1 VAAASPIVRLG
12 AVSYL
17 NTRPLVEGLDTRP
30 DVALRFDVPARC
42 ADLVV
47 AGEVDLGLVPIIEY
61 ARHADDYA
69 VVPDVSI
76 ASLDA
81 VDSVALFTRQ
91 PIARVRTI
99 ALDVSSRTSAGL
111 VRLLCAR
118 HFGIRP
124 AFVRAAPDI
133 RGMLAGADAA
143 LLIGDP
149 ALFLDPASV
158 DAEKIDLGLA
168 WRAMTGLPFVWAV
181 WAGRLGAASPA
192 VCRMLYET
200 RLRGVANI
208 DAIAR
213 RERPDDPAGQGVV
226 ARYLR
231 DTITYGL
238 DAPLL
243 AGAKA
248 YFDGLAGEGLIPR
261 APRLRMFASASGAV
275 DGPAAPAGR

>member
-1 VAAASPIVRLG
+1 MSAASPIVRLG

-17 NTRPLVEGLDTRP
+17 NTRPLVEGLDVRP

-42 ADLVV
+42 ADLVA

-69 VVPDVSI
+69 VVPDISI
-76 ASLDA
+76 ASLGA

-118 HFGIRP
+118 LWNIRP
-124 AFVRAAPDI
+124 AFVPAAPDI
-133 RGMLAGADAA
+133 RGMLAAADAA

-181 WAGRLGAASPA
+181 WAGRVGAASPA

-200 RLRGVANI
+200 RVRGVASI

-231 DTITYGL
+231 ETITYGL

-243 AGAKA
+243 AGAQA

-261 APRLRMFASASGAV
+261 APRLRMFASAIASGHTPV
-275 DGPAAPAGR
+275 APADC

>member
-1 VAAASPIVRLG
+1 VAAASSVVRLG

-17 NTRPLVEGLDTRP
+17 NTRPLVEGLDARP

-42 ADLVV
+42 ADLVA

-61 ARHADDYA
+61 ARRDDYA

-76 ASLDA
+76 ASLAA

-91 PIARVRTI
+91 PIARVRSI

-111 VRLLCAR
+111 TRLLCAR
-118 HFGIRP
+118 HWGIRP
-124 AFVRAAPDI
+124 AFVEAAPDI
-133 RGMLAGADAA
+133 RAMLATADAA

-181 WAGRLGAASPA
+181 WAGRHDAASPA
-192 VCRMLYET
+192 VCRLLYET
-200 RLRGVANI
+200 RLRGVAAI

-213 RERPDDPAGQGVV
+213 RERPDDPAAEARV

-231 DTITYGL
+231 ESITYGL
-238 DAPLL
+238 DAPLI
-243 AGAKA
+243 AGAQA
-248 YFDGLAGEGLIPR
+248 YFDGLAGEGLIPK
-261 APRLRMFASASGAV
+261 APRLRLFSIGAGAT
-275 DGPAAPAGR
+275 DGPAAPAR

>member
-1 VAAASPIVRLG
+1 MSAISPAVRLG

-17 NTRPLVEGLDTRP
+17 NTRPLVEGLDARP

-42 ADLVV
+42 ADLVE

-76 ASLDA
+76 ASLGA

-91 PIARVRTI
+91 PIERVRTI

-118 HFGIRP
+118 HFRIRP
-124 AFVRAAPDI
+124 AFVPAAPDI
-133 RGMLAGADAA
+133 RTMLASADAA

-181 WAGRLGAASPA
+181 WAGRAGAASPA
-192 VCRMLYET
+192 VCRLLYET

-213 RERPDDPAGQGVV
+213 RERPDDRAAQALV

-231 DTITYGL
+231 ETITYGL
-238 DAPLL
+238 DEPLL
-243 AGAKA
+243 AGAQA

-261 APRLRMFASASGAV
+261 APRLRLFATQADVV
-275 DGPAAPAGR
+275 DGPPAPAR

>member
-1 VAAASPIVRLG
+1 MSTGSRIVRLG

-17 NTRPLVEGLDTRP
+17 NTRPLVEGLAARP

-42 ADLVV
+42 ADLVE

-76 ASLDA
+76 ASLGA

-91 PIARVRTI
+91 PIERVRSI

-118 HFGIRP
+118 HFRIRP
-124 AFVRAAPDI
+124 AFVPAAPDI
-133 RGMLAGADAA
+133 RAMLASADAA

-158 DAEKIDLGLA
+158 DADKIDLGLA

-181 WAGRLGAASPA
+181 WAGRSGAASPD
-192 VCRMLYET
+192 VCRLLYDT
-200 RLRGVANI
+200 RLRGVAAI

-213 RERPDDPAGQGVV
+213 RERPADPAAQ
-226 ARYLR
+226 ALIASYLR

-238 DAPLL
+238 DEPLL
-243 AGAKA
+243 AGAQA

-261 APRLRMFASASGAV
+261 APRLRTFAV
-275 DGPAAPAGR
+275 DRPGAPAKR

>member
-1 VAAASPIVRLG
+1 MPHSDPIVRLG

-17 NTRPLVEGLDTRP
+17 NTRPLVEGLDRRP

-42 ADLVV
+42 ADLVE

-61 ARHADDYA
+61 ARHDDYA
-69 VVPDVSI
+69 VVPGISI
-76 ASLDA
+76 ASTHA

-91 PIARVRTI
+91 PIARVRSI

-111 VRLLCAR
+111 VRVLCAR

-124 AFVRAAPDI
+124 AFVDAAPDI
-133 RGMLAGADAA
+133 RAMLAQADAA

-149 ALFLDPASV
+149 ALFLDPAAV

-168 WRAMTGLPFVWAV
+168 WRAMTGLPFGGAV
-181 WAGRLGAASPA
+181 WAGRAGAASPET
-192 VCRMLYET
+192 CRLLEEAKQ
-200 RLRGVANI
+200 RGLASI

-213 RERPDDPAGQGVV
+213 RERPDDPVGEARV

-231 DTITYGL
+231 ESITYGL
-238 DAPLL
+238 DEPLL
-243 AGAKA
+243 AGAQA
-248 YFDGLAGEGLIPR
+248 YFDALAGEGLIPR
-261 APRLRMFASASGAV
+261 APRVRTFASA
-275 DGPAAPAGR
+275 DPAAPVR

>member
-1 VAAASPIVRLG
+1 MPAASPIVRLG

-30 DVALRFDVPARC
+30 GVALRFDVPARC
-42 ADLVV
+42 ADLVA

-69 VVPDVSI
+69 VVPDISI

-124 AFVRAAPDI
+124 AFVPAAPDI
-133 RGMLAGADAA
+133 RTMLAGADAA

-181 WAGRLGAASPA
+181 WAGRVGAASPA

-200 RLRGVANI
+200 RLRGVASI

-243 AGAKA
+243 AGAQA

-261 APRLRMFASASGAV
+261 APRLRMFASVIGTV
-275 DGPAAPAGR
+275 DGPVTPADC